1 MLEVVYHCAKFGEA
15 RISPAVERGQ
25 NVEFLSVCLS
35 VCLPVTLF
43 YDFAMKLLEYIN
55 GFDTVG

>member
-1 MLEVVYHCAKFGEA
+1 MLEVVCYCARFSEA
-15 RISPAVERGQ
+15 RISPTAGRGQ
-25 NVEFLSVCLS
+25 NLEFLSVCLS
-35 VCLPVTLF
+35 VCLSVTLF